1 MSHQTP
7 WYSEIW
13 AASVHRTHG
22 GVSWNH
28 QSVLA
33 LSSKVFCK
41 PSAESWKAEEKRKAL
56 CLVTGQ
62 TVYIDREMWFP
73 NLCTF
78 WKSTANCLECL
89 FLSFLFIYFC
99 MGWGWGQVF
108 FHQHGTYQV
117 GIERQRAQSCDCPSL
132 PKTGITS
139 KHNHIFSDIDCRL
152 GRSVCTANTF
162 T

>member
-33 LSSKVFCK
+33 LSSKVFRK
-41 PSAESWKAEEKRKAL
+41 PSAESWKAEGKRKAL

-99 MGWGWGQVF
+99 MGWGWGTGF
-108 FHQHGTYQV
+108 FSSAWNLPSRDREAESPELWLSLTSQNWDYKQ
-117 GIERQRAQSCDCPSL
+117 AQPYL
-132 PKTGITS
+132 LW
-139 KHNHIFSDIDCRL
+139 HWL
-152 GRSVCTANTF
+152 
-162 T
+162 